1 MKTIKIVIILVLVLA
16 FKQEKELIN
25 LELDFIV
32 HKKIQ
37 TKQFNDILQMYTMLN
52 VIMIRKF
59 DFNDLKN
66 DNIKGKSKH
75 IVSLTI

>member
-1 MKTIKIVIILVLVLA
+1 LKTIKIVIILVLVLA